1 VRNPVLPVVILFI
14 VFMGANCSK
23 SKTCSPKSV
32 SSEAAQMQA
41 FATANGITATAHA
54 SGLYYEIVAP
64 GSGATAAATSKV
76 FITYTGKLLDG
87 TTFDQQTNPAATGWP
102 LNQLIEGWR
111 VGLPLIKEGGH
122 IKLIVPSAMAYGCN
136 GYGTISGNTILYFD
150 INLVDVQ

>member
-1 VRNPVLPVVILFI
+1 
-14 VFMGANCSK
+14 MGTNCAK

-41 FATANGITATAHA
+41 YATANGITATVHA

-64 GSGATAAATSKV
+64 GSGATASANSNV

-87 TTFDQQTNPAATGWP
+87 TIFDQQSNSAATGWP

-111 VGLPLIKEGGH
+111 AGLPLIKEGGH
-122 IKLIVPSAMAYGCN
+122 IKLIVPSAMAYGCV
-136 GYGTISGNTILYFD
+136 GKGVIPGNAILFFD
-150 INLVDVQ
+150 ISLIDVQ